1 MGFVLHYSNA
11 FFKLKKKMMLKV
23 YSLDHVGQ
31 HQLATRQKCKFAG
44 LTSKQK
50 LWKVPDN
57 LHVASTSS

>member
-1 MGFVLHYSNA
+1 
-11 FFKLKKKMMLKV
+11 MLKV
-23 YSLDHVGQ
+23 YSLDHEGQ